1 MNFYKNNFVGFLI
14 MDHDEGLDH
23 PNIHIQ
29 NSLVKYLYDVK
40 MDDLPGFID
49 TRLKSILDS
58 HIAVVV
64 STLFI
69 LLLSFY

>member
-23 PNIHIQ
+23 PNILIE

-49 TRLKSILDS
+49 TRLKSLLDS

-64 STLFI
+64 SISLI